1 MQFAWKY
8 LLYILFPNSGN
19 EMVFVLSVVRRNVKI
34 DLVLECAAR
43 HGFDWE
49 FLEIC
54 VGDVIDDDQGG
65 GNGWS
70 LGNGKGVYVFRPI

>member
-1 MQFAWKY
+1 
-8 LLYILFPNSGN
+8 
-19 EMVFVLSVVRRNVKI
+19 
-34 DLVLECAAR
+34 VLECAAR